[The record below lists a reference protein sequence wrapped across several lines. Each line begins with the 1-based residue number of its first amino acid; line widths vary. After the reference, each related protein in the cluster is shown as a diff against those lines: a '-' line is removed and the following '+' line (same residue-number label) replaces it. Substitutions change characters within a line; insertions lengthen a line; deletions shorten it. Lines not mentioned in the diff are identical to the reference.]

1 MHDDPTS
8 LASSPAIDHIE
19 RDGGGAFVIE
29 RDGRRLAEMT
39 YALGTPGVMVIDH
52 TEVSPDLRGEGVAMR
67 LLEAAVQ
74 RARSAGMR
82 IEPTC
87 SYARAALRRESR
99 FADVLGN

>member
-1 MHDDPTS
+1 MQDHPTS
-8 LASSPAIDHIE
+8 FHSSPAIDHVE
-19 RDGGGAFVIE
+19 HDGGGAFVIE

-39 YALGTPGVMVIDH
+39 YASDTPGVMVIDH
-52 TEVSPDLRGEGVAMR
+52 TEVLPELRGEGVAMR

-87 SYARAALRRESR
+87 SYARAVLQREPR
-99 FADVLGN
+99 FADVLRK